1 MESFVVKHFFFS
13 RSLAGKIRVTSIVGV
28 NPRGYGL
35 WMQGS

>member
-1 MESFVVKHFFFS
+1 MESFVVKHFFS
-13 RSLAGKIRVTSIVGV
+13 RSLAGKIRVTSVVGV